1 MVSLLQGSCCI
12 VLLVVFCIIK
22 PSLSFTDACALIGWM
37 LTVKVADR
45 ATVEDVANHWW
56 VNRGFE
62 ASICDCPP
70 AWNVQ
75 NSEGKHDPS
84 PSANGNATSKRLLS
98 DPRPRHTFPPKRPT
112 SLPPCSTLPRKSR
125 LDKPLSPR
133 SPASLNPAASSA
145 HSQAAKMP
153 KKGILKKL
161 YEKAA
166 HSVPSERQTG
176 SVDVSAPPSGRVA
189 HRGEGQGRAEEGRRR
204 KGILKRNG
212 KFTSAPKTLIPP
224 SPTPAPF
231 PESLAWDPDPDPKNS
246 QQRDLENT
254 QEEELER

>member
-1 MVSLLQGSCCI
+1 M
-12 VLLVVFCIIK
+12 
-22 PSLSFTDACALIGWM
+22 SFTDACGLIGWM
-37 LTVKVADR
+37 LTVRVEDR

-56 VNRGFE
+56 VNWGFD

-70 AWNVQ
+70 AWRVQ

-84 PSANGNATSKRLLS
+84 LCINGNTTSKHPLS
-98 DPRPRHTFPPKRPT
+98 DPHLRLNFPPKRPT
-112 SLPPCSTLPRKSR
+112 SLPPCSTLHRKSR

-133 SPASLNPAASSA
+133 SPASLGPASSPA
-145 HSQAAKMP
+145 HGQAAKMP

-161 YEKAA
+161 YERTP

-176 SVDVSAPPSGRVA
+176 SVDVCAPTSGRAA

-212 KFTSAPKTLIPP
+212 KFTSASKTVPP
-224 SPTPAPF
+224 SSPTPALF
-231 PESLAWDPDPDPKNS
+231 TESSKLLKDS
-246 QQRDLENT
+246 QQRDMENT